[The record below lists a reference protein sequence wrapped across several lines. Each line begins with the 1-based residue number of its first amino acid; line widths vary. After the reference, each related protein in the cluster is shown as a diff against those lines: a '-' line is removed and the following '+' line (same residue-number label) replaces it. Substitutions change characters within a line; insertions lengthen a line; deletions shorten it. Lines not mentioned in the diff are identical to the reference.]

1 MRVEFI
7 NPPDWLL
14 VDGWLPGVVISEQAT
29 PVPQIVLQMRVRG
42 KPEEGNPAKVIFD
55 IHTLSAIVRAIK
67 ESTVQE
73 IRDILG
79 Q

>member
-14 VDGWLPGVVISEQAT
+14 VDGWLPGVVISEQAI
-29 PVPQIVLQMRVRG
+29 PPQIVLQMRVTG

-55 IHTLSAIVRAIK
+55 RASLSAIVRAIK
-67 ESTVQE
+67 DSKFQE

-79 Q
+79 